1 MFEKASRQKL
11 RFQTTIGVLN
21 TEDLWAL
28 PLEQLDSL
36 AKQLKKQVAE
46 SGEESFIKAK
56 SSANETIELRFNIVK
71 RVIEIKLEEKE
82 AKATAAAKIA
92 QKKHLLE
99 LLGQKE
105 NEALSAK
112 SADEIRAM
120 LKELD

>member
-11 RFQTTIGVLN
+11 RFQTSIGVLN